1 MRCALSIYNLPTGH
15 SFLILLK
22 YSNPPEMKINKGTRN
37 ECEFMKMNT
46 LEKIY
51 NCLRNESPSVD
62 VDPAVAE
69 QAVKSIHR
77 MLELS

>member
-37 ECEFMKMNT
+37 GLNGKETISQKG
-46 LEKIY
+46 
-51 NCLRNESPSVD
+51 
-62 VDPAVAE
+62 
-69 QAVKSIHR
+69 
-77 MLELS
+77 

>member
-1 MRCALSIYNLPTGH
+1 
-15 SFLILLK
+15 
-22 YSNPPEMKINKGTRN
+22 
-37 ECEFMKMNT
+37 MKMNT